1 MATRLWG
8 LSRRQT
14 IVALGVAVLIGVVL
28 AFALPR
34 GDHSSPSRHPSH
46 SLWAFGFATARINPE
61 TLQPSPHPLP
71 QGFGSVLSTP
81 GAVYLF
87 EPVDGRVG
95 LLDAAR
101 NTLEVIGRIPPG
113 GQAPG
118 TVDPLIATSSSGLW
132 LVSTPG
138 TLTRFDLGRRRAGGS
153 VRLGATGRT
162 APPTTTR
169 VVTSGDSVIAVS
181 EVAGGYAVDR
191 ISASGRTVAKAGI
204 IAGRGPITG
213 LAADGRSVWI
223 ATASVAMQVNARTLR
238 VTGEIGIPVMPSQA
252 SRGLAVTHGGLWT
265 LGGNGSTLVRVDLV
279 THHTD
284 VALHLLPAEPS
295 SFREPASLVTDD
307 GHVWVM
313 VQRTDDAQDHSV
325 RIAGVTLAGRATKAA
340 DLPTELF
347 IGAIA
352 VT

>member
-14 IVALGVAVLIGVVL
+14 IVALGVAGLIGVVL

-34 GDHSSPSRHPSH
+34 GGDSSPGRHPSH
-46 SLWAFGFATARINPE
+46 SLWAFGFATVRINPE
-61 TLQPSPHPLP
+61 TLRPAPHPLP

-101 NTLEVIGRIPPG
+101 NTLRVIGRIPPG
-113 GQAPG
+113 GQAAG
-118 TVDPLIATSSSGLW
+118 TVDPLIAKSSGDLW

-153 VRLGATGRT
+153 LRLGAAGRS
-162 APPTTTR
+162 ARPTTTR
-169 VVTSGDSVIAVS
+169 VVTSGDSVVAVS

-191 ISASGRTVAKAGI
+191 IDPSGRTVAKASTIEGH
-204 IAGRGPITG
+204 GPITG

-223 ATASVAMQVNARTLR
+223 ATADVAVQVDAQTLR
-238 VTGEIGIPVMPSQA
+238 VTGEIGIPVMPA
-252 SRGLAVTHGGLWT
+252 PAARGLVVTRGGLWT

-279 THHTD
+279 TRHTD
-284 VALHLLPAEPS
+284 VALHLLAAEPS
-295 SFREPASLVTDD
+295 SFREPASLVADA
-307 GHVWVM
+307 GHVWAM
-313 VQRTDDAQDHSV
+313 VQRTDDPQDHSV
-325 RIAGVTLAGRATKAA
+325 RVAGVTVTGRATKAA